1 MKLVGNPNLHG
12 ARRAVPGMAG
22 FTGEGPFG
30 AHCAD
35 CVHVDARSRRRGRNG
50 LTGKCFKY
58 SALMRGATGPAFN
71 LSEPACKYFE
81 AAPKRAWS

>member
-1 MKLVGNPNLHG
+1 MKLVGNPNLVG
-12 ARRAVPGMAG
+12 WKRAVAGMAS
-22 FTGEGPFG
+22 FSGEGPFG

-35 CVHVDARSRRRGRNG
+35 CAHVDGRSRRRARGGVTGR
-50 LTGKCFKY
+50 CFKY

-81 AAPKRAWS
+81 AAPKTAWS